1 MKNKTKLV
9 FGLWILVFG
18 SLCVFAQE
26 PKPGAAKPIIVPAV
40 KEKKLANGLTVAT
53 IERKN
58 VPLVTIQLLIKSGA
72 NSEDSAKAGLADM
85 TATLLTKGTKT
96 RSAKQIAEQIEF
108 LGGSI
113 NSGASWNNSEVSIT
127 VSSDKL
133 DQAMAILA
141 DVVLNPVFKEEEI
154 ELLKGQMLDELNY
167 NLQQPGFLSAFVASN
182 YSFGEHPVGGTVETI
197 EAITQK
203 DIIEFHNEEFVSE
216 NAALILTGDV
226 NELKANTIIQKYLK
240 NWKTPLRTFS
250 GSVSGVL
257 TAKVSSSGYEKRINS
272 AYKILVIDMPNSG
285 QASVSYNREVRA
297 VGRNNFV
304 FYWSS
309 VLNSILGGGYSSRLN
324 QEIRIKRGLSYG
336 AGSSFAW
343 RSQEA
348 NFSARTQTK
357 NESAAEVAELIVAEI
372 KKLTQ
377 TDVSESEMN
386 PRKLVLIG
394 DFGRELETTAGL
406 ANSLAELF
414 TFKIPTSELNSFMKN
429 VQSVKSSDIQGFA
442 KNNLQGGDII
452 IVGDYAKFKDDLA
465 KRFPKMTIDVI
476 KADELDLSKEN
487 LRK

>member
-1 MKNKTKLV
+1 
-9 FGLWILVFG
+9 
-18 SLCVFAQE
+18 
-26 PKPGAAKPIIVPAV
+26 
-40 KEKKLANGLTVAT
+40 
-53 IERKN
+53 
-58 VPLVTIQLLIKSGA
+58 
-72 NSEDSAKAGLADM
+72 M

-113 NSGASWNNSEVSIT
+113 NAGAGWNNSEVSIT

-141 DVVLNPVFKEEEI
+141 DVVLNPTFKEEEI
-154 ELLKGQMLDELNY
+154 ELLKGQMLDELAY
-167 NLQQPGFLSAFVASN
+167 NLQQPGFLSAFVASK
-182 YSFGEHPVGGTVETI
+182 YSFGEHPVGGTIQSI
-197 EAITQK
+197 ESITQQ
-203 DIIEFHNEEFVSE
+203 DITEFHNEQYLSE
-216 NAALILTGDV
+216 SATLILTGDI
-226 NELKANTIIQKYLK
+226 NNLKANTIIQKYFK
-240 NWKTPLRTFS
+240 NWRSRPRSLATTKITRDTNTIL
-250 GSVSGVL
+250 
-257 TAKVSSSGYEKRINS
+257 AANVSSNRSQINS

-348 NFSARTQTK
+348 NFAARTQTK

-377 TDVSESEMN
+377 IDVSETEMN

-406 ANSLAELF
+406 ADSLAELF

-476 KADELDLSKEN
+476 KADEIDLSKEN